1 MVEGPFARNAVYL
14 SALRSL
20 TGRDVAALPGSTG
33 TSLGAAILAGATIPV
48 QAKAGNVQPLDAA
61 FDTYAAIWRD
71 HLA

>member
-1 MVEGPFARNAVYL
+1 MNTQLMIGILLPFL
-14 SALRSL
+14 
-20 TGRDVAALPGSTG
+20 G